1 MITPHPSSF
10 RLRLA
15 LQTMLVAGIV
25 VAGFGAG
32 AWWFALEQ
40 QARNHDLRIAQEAR
54 RLWTQLTPRHREE
67 DFAQAV
73 QKIFGRSEDAVAVS
87 VLWHTEGN
95 PSTTLAGPVVNP
107 ANRDSFVKHLPQGP
121 AVVTRPADSEGE
133 QRQARALSPEIASV
147 GIQRRP
153 LMPEIRTPDFF
164 TITDVSGE
172 WRFGAFSNPHYTLF
186 VGLSH
191 TDLQG
196 EARGIALWFAG
207 GGVLALLIAGLGA
220 WWSSGRAIRPLD
232 RIVALAD
239 RMSAGSLGERIPLGS
254 GDDREF
260 TQLISALNNMTARL
274 GLSFEQS
281 ARFTADAS
289 HELKTPLAV
298 IQTTLN
304 DILRSESLDE
314 ESHERLSVV
323 LHQVSRLKHITH
335 SLLLLSQADAGELP
349 IHREPYD
356 LSSDLEGLME
366 DAESLCETAGLSF
379 EKHIQPGVFI
389 KADRALMHQVFQNL
403 VSNAVK
409 HNQPNGSV
417 HVELRDL
424 ETSVIFQITNT
435 SAEIPTDVKQR
446 LFDRFYRAETS
457 RRGEGFGLGLNI
469 AFELARAN
477 GAKLELQE
485 LGRGET
491 RFTVTYEKL
500 FESDLDRMP
509 KALPDSGEKQP

>member
-1 MITPHPSSF
+1 MSFENPSSF
-10 RLRLA
+10 RIRLT
-15 LQTMLVAGIV
+15 LQTMLVTGIV

-32 AWWFALEQ
+32 AWWFALKQ

-67 DFAQAV
+67 DFSQAV
-73 QKIFGRSEDAVAVS
+73 QKIFGRGDDGVAVS

-95 PSTTLAGPVVNP
+95 PSATITGPAVNE
-107 ANRDSFVKHLPQGP
+107 ANRDSFMQHLPVGP
-121 AVVTRPADSEGE
+121 AVVTRSAESEGSPL
-133 QRQARALSPEIASV
+133 QARAHSPEFANV
-147 GIQRRP
+147 GTPRRP
-153 LMPEIRTPDFF
+153 LMPEIRTPDYF
-164 TITDVSGE
+164 TLTDATGE

-191 TDLQG
+191 ADLQS
-196 EARGIALWFAG
+196 EARSLALRFAG
-207 GGVLALLIAGLGA
+207 GGVMALLIGGLGA
-220 WWSSGRAIRPLD
+220 WWASGRAIRPLD

-239 RMSAGSLGERIPLGS
+239 RMSAGSLGERIPTGK

-260 TQLISALNNMTARL
+260 LQLISALNNMTARL
-274 GLSFEQS
+274 GQSFEQS

-304 DILRSESLDE
+304 EILRSDSLDE
-314 ESHERLSVV
+314 EAHERLSVV

-349 IHREPYD
+349 IHRERYN

-366 DAESLCETAGLSF
+366 DAEFLCESAGLSF
-379 EKHIQPGVFI
+379 EKLIQPGVFI
-389 KADRALMHQVFQNL
+389 EADRALMHQVFQNL

-409 HNQPNGSV
+409 HNLPNGSV
-417 HVELRDL
+417 HVELSGRGP
-424 ETSVIFQITNT
+424 TMTFQITNT
-435 SAEIPTDVKQR
+435 SADIPSEVKER

-457 RRGEGFGLGLNI
+457 RRGDGFGLGLNI

-477 GAKLELQE
+477 GARLALASAGK
-485 LGRGET
+485 GKT
-491 RFTVTYEKL
+491 RFTVTC
-500 FESDLDRMP
+500 ESASHED
-509 KALPDSGEKQP
+509 

>member
-1 MITPHPSSF
+1 MSITHPTSF

-32 AWWFALEQ
+32 AWWFALDQ

-54 RLWTQLTPRHREE
+54 RLWTQLTPRHREQ

-73 QKIFGRSEDAVAVS
+73 QKIFGRNEDAVAVT
-87 VLWHTEGN
+87 VMWHTEEN
-95 PSTTLAGPVVNP
+95 PSSTIAGPVVNA
-107 ANRDSFVKHLPQGP
+107 ANRATFIKHLPDGP
-121 AVVTRPADSEGE
+121 AVVTRSADSEGE
-133 QRQARALSPEIASV
+133 QRQARALSPDV
-147 GIQRRP
+147 GNAGVQRRP

-164 TITDVSGE
+164 TITEGADD

-191 TDLQG
+191 AALQG
-196 EARGIALWFAG
+196 AATRTALWFAG
-207 GGVLALLIAGLGA
+207 AGVLALFITGLGA

-232 RIVALAD
+232 RIVSLAD
-239 RMSAGSLGERIPLGS
+239 RMSAGNLGERIPQRS
-254 GDDREF
+254 GDDSEF
-260 TQLISALNNMTARL
+260 TQLISALNRMTARL
-274 GLSFEQS
+274 GQSFEQS

-304 DILRSESLDE
+304 DILRSDSLDE

-323 LHQVSRLKHITH
+323 LHQVSRLKHITQ

-349 IHREPYD
+349 IHRERYD

-366 DAESLCETAGLSF
+366 DAESLCETAGLAF
-379 EKHIQPGVFI
+379 EKHIKPGVFI
-389 KADRALMHQVFQNL
+389 EADRALMHQVFQNL
-403 VSNAVK
+403 LSNAVK

-417 HVELRDL
+417 QVELRSC
-424 ETSVIFQITNT
+424 ETGATFQITNT
-435 SAEIPTDVKQR
+435 SAEISPEVRQR

-477 GAKLELQE
+477 GARLDLQPTDS
-485 LGRGET
+485 GKT
-491 RFTVTYEKL
+491 RFTVTLNTPPREK
-500 FESDLDRMP
+500 
-509 KALPDSGEKQP
+509 

>member
-1 MITPHPSSF
+1 MSAEHQMSF

-15 LQTMLVAGIV
+15 LQTMLVAGAV

-67 DFAQAV
+67 DFALAV
-73 QKIFGRSEDAVAVS
+73 RKIFGGGSAVVAVT
-87 VLWHTEGN
+87 VMWHTEGN
-95 PSTTLAGPVVNP
+95 PSATLAGPAVNQE
-107 ANRDSFVKHLPQGP
+107 NRDSFVQHLPHGP
-121 AVVTRPADSEGE
+121 AVVTRPAESEGAP
-133 QRQARALSPEIASV
+133 RQARALSPEVGSA

-153 LMPEIRTPDFF
+153 LMPEIRTPEFF
-164 TITDVSGE
+164 TIAEGDGD
-172 WRFGAFSNPHYTLF
+172 WRFGAFSNPHYSLF

-191 TDLQG
+191 ADLQG
-196 EARGIALWFAG
+196 EARGIAPWFAG
-207 GGVLALLIAGLGA
+207 GCVLALLIAGLGA

-239 RMSAGSLGERIPLGS
+239 RMSAGNLGERIPFDS

-260 TQLISALNNMTARL
+260 TQLISALNDMTARL
-274 GLSFEQS
+274 ERSFEQS

-289 HELKTPLAV
+289 HELKTPLAI

-304 DILRSESLDE
+304 DILRCESFDE

-323 LHQVSRLKHITH
+323 LHHVSRLKHITH
-335 SLLLLSQADAGELP
+335 SLLLLSQADAGELRAR
-349 IHREPYD
+349 RERYD

-366 DAESLCETAGLSF
+366 DAESLCESAGLAF

-409 HNQPNGSV
+409 HNQPKGSV
-417 HVELRDL
+417 RAELCGS
-424 ETSVIFQITNT
+424 EAAVTFQITNT
-435 SAEIPTDVKQR
+435 SGEIPPEVKRR
-446 LFDRFYRAETS
+446 LFDRFFRAEAS
-457 RRGEGFGLGLNI
+457 RRSEGFGLGLNI

-477 GAKLELQE
+477 GAR
-485 LGRGET
+485 LGLDPDCGDKT
-491 RFTVTYEKL
+491 RFTVT
-500 FESDLDRMP
+500 FESSLHG
-509 KALPDSGEKQP
+509 K

>member
-1 MITPHPSSF
+1 MSTARPTSF

-73 QKIFGRSEDAVAVS
+73 QKIFGRSDGAVAVT
-87 VLWHTEGN
+87 VMWHTEGN
-95 PSTTLAGPVVNP
+95 PSATLAGPAVSQT
-107 ANRDSFVKHLPQGP
+107 NRASFIKQLPQGP
-121 AVVTRPADSEGE
+121 AVVTRAAESESA
-133 QRQARALSPEIASV
+133 QRPARALSPEIGSA
-147 GIQRRP
+147 GTQRRP

-164 TITDVSGE
+164 TIDDNADG
-172 WRFGAFSNPHYTLF
+172 WRFGAFSNPHYTVF

-191 TDLQG
+191 ADLQG
-196 EARGIALWFAG
+196 AARSIALWFAG
-207 GGVLALLIAGLGA
+207 GGVLALGIAGLGA

-239 RMSAGSLGERIPLGS
+239 RMSAGSLGERIPRRS

-274 GLSFEQS
+274 GQSFEQS

-304 DILRSESLDE
+304 DILRSDSLDE

-349 IHREPYD
+349 IHRERYD

-366 DAESLCETAGLSF
+366 DAESLCETAGLTF
-379 EKHIQPGVFI
+379 DKHIQPGVFI
-389 KADRALMHQVFQNL
+389 EADRALMHQVFQNL

-417 HVELRDL
+417 HVELRDI
-424 ETSVIFQITNT
+424 ETAVVFRITNT
-435 SAEIPTDVKQR
+435 SAEISPEVRHR

-477 GAKLELQE
+477 GALLELE
-485 LGRGET
+485 PAGSGKT
-491 RFTVTYEKL
+491 RFTVTYEKIA
-500 FESDLDRMP
+500 SQ
-509 KALPDSGEKQP
+509 EK

>member
-1 MITPHPSSF
+1 MSGTHPSSF

-15 LQTMLVAGIV
+15 LQTMFVAGIV

-73 QKIFGRSEDAVAVS
+73 QKIFGGTNDVVAVT
-87 VLWHTEGN
+87 VMWHTEGN
-95 PSTTLAGPVVNP
+95 PSATLAGPAVSGT
-107 ANRDSFVKHLPQGP
+107 NRTLFARHLPQGP
-121 AVVTRPADSEGE
+121 AVVTRAAESEGAP
-133 QRQARALSPEIASV
+133 RQGRALSPEVANA

-164 TITDVSGE
+164 TIEDKAGG
-172 WRFGAFSNPHYTLF
+172 WRYGAFSNPHYTLF

-191 TDLQG
+191 ATLRG
-196 EARGIALWFAG
+196 AAHGIALWFAG

-232 RIVALAD
+232 RIVALSN
-239 RMSAGSLGERIPLGS
+239 RMSAGSLDERIPLHS

-274 GLSFEQS
+274 GQSFEQS

-304 DILRSESLDE
+304 DILRSEALDE
-314 ESHERLSVV
+314 ESRERISVV

-349 IHREPYD
+349 IHRERYG

-366 DAESLCETAGLSF
+366 DAESLCETAGITF

-389 KADRALMHQVFQNL
+389 EADRALMHQVFQNL
-403 VSNAVK
+403 ISNAVK

-417 HVELRDL
+417 HVELRDI
-424 ETSVIFQITNT
+424 ETTVIFQITNT
-435 SAEIPTDVKQR
+435 SAEISPEVRQR

-477 GAKLELQE
+477 SARLELE
-485 LGRGET
+485 AAGSGKT
-491 RFTVTYEKL
+491 RFSVAFEKT
-500 FESDLDRMP
+500 SSQAR
-509 KALPDSGEKQP
+509 